1 MVMRASEAVPDSQ
14 GEEETKRLTI
24 RVLEACTGTHSDV
37 AFGALFWV
45 IEALLDQCPDKGY
58 AIACADHMERT
69 GREIR
74 KRLTS

>member
-1 MVMRASEAVPDSQ
+1 MVRATNEANDSSQ
-14 GEEETKRLTI
+14 IDDETAHLTI
-24 RVLEACTGTHSDV
+24 SVLDTCANRDSTIV
-37 AFGALFWV
+37 LGALFWV
-45 IEALLDQCPDKGY
+45 IEALLEQCPDRGY